1 MRHVILAVLIM
12 SVISFSACAK
22 QAPAP
27 EVILT
32 PEEVSAYLTELHIS
46 AIQEVNQQV
55 DDLNETIVEKDGMI
69 GGWGGLFTPGAN
81 ERAAYERE
89 ITAKLKAVEKANT
102 VLNDMLQ
109 YADSWEIREEGN
121 EIYSISGYGLGYTDQ
136 LTTGKWLYYL
146 GLKNMEPKSPDSTRL
161 KNILTAKTSA

>member
-1 MRHVILAVLIM
+1 MRHLMLAVLITA
-12 SVISFSACAK
+12 VILLGACAK

-32 PEEVSAYLTELHIS
+32 PEEISAYLTELNS
-46 AIQEVNQQV
+46 NAIQEITQQV
-55 DDLNETIVEKDGMI
+55 ADLNETIVEKDSRI
-69 GGWGGLFTPGAN
+69 GGWGGLGTPGAN

-89 ITAKLKAVEKANT
+89 ITAKLNAAEKAST

-109 YADSWEIREEGN
+109 YADSWEIRDEGN
-121 EIYSISGYGLGYTDQ
+121 EIYSVSGYGLGYTDQ

-146 GLKNMEPKSPDSTRL
+146 GPKNMEPKSPDSTRL
-161 KNILTAKTSA
+161 KDILTAKTG